1 MPDRIKND
9 ISDQKS
15 APRVEHCCVLDKGG
29 FTIMEFVGF
38 VSPKCSRNLSG
49 APVVISFMLLEHFGL
64 ASSDGFCRVICFE
77 WTISHPT
84 HVTGDR
90 NNLLLWPTHLHLI
103 CNMDENDTIETTLP
117 IYLSGSLDQ
126 NLHIFQ
132 YPLLSRPLEVPPS
145 AALTGKRIK
154 ARHKPKAG
162 RYEVQVPND
171 TREEVWNVDRGR
183 ELGQARADE
192 DAAQAAAGEEQAK
205 GKKRDYEREEREREE
220 QRLGEVRLRSEKL
233 ESTSVY
239 MLGVVRDGESSE
251 IMCIAYLFIET
262 GKLYLHPVHDVLQ
275 LRPSLT
281 YLDALS
287 KKQKRARGEDS
298 DDEGP
303 PPDPDEPAPSSSV
316 PKKTESKEVLV
327 MARKTDDKSGNQ
339 TVGGLSAIRREML
352 NIIREEQEEQ
362 WQNLDYKGI
371 QTRQS
376 AEWLDEIFS
385 TNEEV
390 MKCTT
395 SASEMLSSING
406 LLPEQL

>member
-1 MPDRIKND
+1 
-9 ISDQKS
+9 
-15 APRVEHCCVLDKGG
+15 
-29 FTIMEFVGF
+29 
-38 VSPKCSRNLSG
+38 
-49 APVVISFMLLEHFGL
+49 
-64 ASSDGFCRVICFE
+64 
-77 WTISHPT
+77 
-84 HVTGDR
+84 
-90 NNLLLWPTHLHLI
+90 
-103 CNMDENDTIETTLP
+103 MDENDTIETTLP

-192 DAAQAAAGEEQAK
+192 DAAQATAGEEQAK

-239 MLGVVRDGESSE
+239 MLGVVRD
-251 IMCIAYLFIET
+251 

-316 PKKTESKEVLV
+316 PKEKKKTESKEVLV

-371 QTRQS
+371 QARRLYS
-376 AEWLDEIFS
+376 YCMCFALIL
-385 TNEEV
+385 
-390 MKCTT
+390 
-395 SASEMLSSING
+395 ASCS
-406 LLPEQL
+406 